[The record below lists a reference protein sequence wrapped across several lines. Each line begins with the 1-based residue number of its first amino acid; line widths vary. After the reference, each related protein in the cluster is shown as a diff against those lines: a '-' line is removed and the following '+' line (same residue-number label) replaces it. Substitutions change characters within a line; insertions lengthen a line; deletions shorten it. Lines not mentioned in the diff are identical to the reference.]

1 MSGKCSGVQTILRQ
15 NHMPNGIHIHC
26 HAHRLNLVIV
36 DVNKVIQYISEF
48 YQIVSKIHSYFVSS
62 SVTNEYYQTA
72 QQKLAINTSSKLKP
86 RSDIRWDS
94 RCKSFLNYDL
104 LLPLAKHIDCDQSHL
119 FNEIQVLKQML
130 ENKKLSSIAELYQ
143 HMKPLEQAF
152 PRIMSMVQA
161 ALTIPVSSST
171 CERVFSKMN
180 LIKTRIRNSMA
191 DERLGDLCILSIER
205 DYEINFEQV
214 NDQFSV
220 VHKNSRIMLC

>member
-1 MSGKCSGVQTILRQ
+1 
-15 NHMPNGIHIHC
+15 
-26 HAHRLNLVIV
+26 
-36 DVNKVIQYISEF
+36 
-48 YQIVSKIHSYFVSS
+48 
-62 SVTNEYYQTA
+62 
-72 QQKLAINTSSKLKP
+72 
-86 RSDIRWDS
+86 
-94 RCKSFLNYDL
+94 
-104 LLPLAKHIDCDQSHL
+104 
-119 FNEIQVLKQML
+119 ML

-214 NDQFSV
+214 IDQFSV

>member
-1 MSGKCSGVQTILRQ
+1 MADESRDNGGHEQLSIVIRIVVNANNHKHIIQEYFISLIRLHEFDAQTLSNEIVNYLTNYGVKLDSCI
-15 NHMPNGIHIHC
+15 
-26 HAHRLNLVIV
+26 
-36 DVNKVIQYISEF
+36 
-48 YQIVSKIHSYFVSS
+48 
-62 SVTNEYYQTA
+62 A
-72 QQKLAINTSSKLKP
+72 QS
-86 RSDIRWDS
+86 
-94 RCKSFLNYDL
+94 
-104 LLPLAKHIDCDQSHL
+104 KHIDCDQSHL

>member
-94 RCKSFLNYDL
+94 RC
-104 LLPLAKHIDCDQSHL
+104 
-119 FNEIQVLKQML
+119 
-130 ENKKLSSIAELYQ
+130 SSISPLQILLY
-143 HMKPLEQAF
+143 
-152 PRIMSMVQA
+152 
-161 ALTIPVSSST
+161 
-171 CERVFSKMN
+171 C
-180 LIKTRIRNSMA
+180 
-191 DERLGDLCILSIER
+191 
-205 DYEINFEQV
+205 QV
-214 NDQFSV
+214 YP
-220 VHKNSRIMLC
+220 HYLLK